1 MSGFE
6 GGHWSK
12 RPAWTWSAR
21 EHQEAFEAHQRAEGK
36 KVLAE
41 LARTRGL
48 LWDSRGLGYGG
59 SGRWPFD
66 IRKAIAQPGYCKGVV
81 HASKSSAFDS
91 VWRDAAKR
99 DIVEH
104 VYPIVAQIAEA
115 MEAAAIMDEHG
126 L

>member
-1 MSGFE
+1 MYR
-6 GGHWSK
+6 K
-12 RPAWTWSAR
+12 RPPHTWTEE
-21 EHQEAFEAHQRAEGK
+21 EHRQAFEEHMRQEGK
-36 KVLAE
+36 KVLDE

-115 MEAAAIMDEHG
+115 MEAFAIMDEHG